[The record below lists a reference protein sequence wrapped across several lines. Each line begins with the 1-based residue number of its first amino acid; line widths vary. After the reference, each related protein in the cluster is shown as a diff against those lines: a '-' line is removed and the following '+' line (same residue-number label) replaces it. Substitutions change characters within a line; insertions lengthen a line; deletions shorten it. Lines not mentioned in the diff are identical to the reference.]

1 MLAGHF
7 CKEFPVFMF
16 ALLQD
21 SPPPAEAPA
30 EKPQLGVDVNKVTQ
44 EFMTDP
50 TSAMGRWM
58 DVGWDMLKIHG
69 PGVIGAFIIMFI
81 AYALA
86 KWARGFVIRGCNRAK
101 IDITLGKFFG
111 NMAKWAILIF
121 GVVTAAGTV
130 GISTTGFA
138 ALIGAAG
145 LAIGL
150 ALQGN
155 LGNLAAGVLLLVF
168 RPFKIGD
175 SVIVAGQ
182 TGIIDGIDLFTTN
195 VDTADNRRVIV
206 PNGAIFGGVIENQT
220 HHPRRRIDVT
230 ATIAGSHDIEKS
242 REILRGVISRVIEA
256 GIGAIADAPNAVTL
270 NEVFPNQVWSIN
282 LWAQTAKFGAVR
294 ERLLIELRTTIDR
307 EQVSPGAAVQLVRHV
322 P

>member
-1 MLAGHF
+1 MYMLS
-7 CKEFPVFMF
+7 
-16 ALLQD
+16 LLQD
-21 SPPPAEAPA
+21 APPSAAPA
-30 EKPQLGVDVNKVTQ
+30 STEKSVDVTKAAQ
-44 EFMTDP
+44 EFMIDP
-50 TSAMGRWM
+50 TSAVSRWV
-58 DVGWDMLKIHG
+58 DVGWDMVKLHG
-69 PGVIGAFIIMFI
+69 PGVVGAFLIMFI

-86 KWARGFVIRGCNRAK
+86 KWARGVVIKGCNRAK

-111 NMAKWAILIF
+111 NMAKWTILIF

-138 ALIGAAG
+138 AMIGAAG

-182 TGIIDGIDLFTTN
+182 AGIIDGIDLFTTN

-220 HHPRRRIDVT
+220 HHPRRRIDLT
-230 ATIAGSHDIEKS
+230 ATIAGGHDIEKS
-242 REILRGVISRVIEA
+242 RAILRGVIDRVMDA
-256 GIGAIADAPNAVTL
+256 GIGAVAEAPNGVTL
-270 NEVFPNQVWSIN
+270 TEVFPNQVWTLN
-282 LWAQTAKFGAVR
+282 VWAQTSKLGAVR

-307 EQVSPGAAVQLVRHV
+307 EQIAPPAGVQLVRHV
-322 P
+322 Q